1 MTALMHSRTL
11 STTYTH
17 TILTLEYTGSSQVT
31 LNTAPYLAILIGY
44 IVQN

>member
-1 MTALMHSRTL
+1 MHSRTL

-17 TILTLEYTGSSQVT
+17 TILPFGYTGSSQVT
-31 LNTAPYLAILIGY
+31 LNIAPYLVILISY